1 MLNQKVEEE
10 ALKNDK
16 KTGGVTFD
24 LPLNEQ
30 LLDKGALDG
39 LEQDKQLVDSIN
51 IDPLEE
57 EKSSEL
63 I

>member
-1 MLNQKVEEE
+1 MLNQRVEEQ

-16 KTGGVTFD
+16 KTREVTFD
-24 LPLNEQ
+24 MNEQ

>member
-24 LPLNEQ
+24 FPLNDQ

-39 LEQDKQLVDSIN
+39 LE
-51 IDPLEE
+51 
-57 EKSSEL
+57 
-63 I
+63 